1 MREPCVAADVTP
13 RFFLHVRPS
22 DPADLPEDRRGSG
35 FGNLDFHFH
44 GHGVIEGGRCVA
56 VRELPRYPIASI
68 RTGQAGGGGAPGWEA
83 AAVLART
90 AAAESAAALDL
101 GALRAWA
108 ERLGAGAFEV
118 WRDGRRLVY
127 VREPCVAADVTP
139 RFFLHVRPSDPAD
152 LPEDRRGSGFGNL
165 DFHFHGHGVIEGG
178 RCVAVRELPRYPIA
192 SIRTGQWTRGEG
204 EAWSVEAASG
214 G

>member
-1 MREPCVAADVTP
+1 M
-13 RFFLHVRPS
+13 
-22 DPADLPEDRRGSG
+22 
-35 FGNLDFHFH
+35 
-44 GHGVIEGGRCVA
+44 
-56 VRELPRYPIASI
+56 
-68 RTGQAGGGGAPGWEA
+68 A

-101 GALRAWA
+101 GALRARA

-127 VREPCVAADVTP
+127 VREGCAEPDAAAP
-139 RFFLHVRPSDPAD
+139 FFLHVRPSDPAD
-152 LPEDRRGSGFGNL
+152 LPEERRGSGFANL
-165 DFHFHGHGVIEGG
+165 DFPFAEAGAIEGG
-178 RCVAVRELPRYPIA
+178 RCVAVRELPPYPIA

-204 EAWSVEAASG
+204 EAWSVEAAFG